1 MEYKGKH
8 IEDKCYK
15 FKYNKIEEH
24 DCNSME
30 FTAEDLDR
38 WKEILAAKEKE
49 LTEAGAD
56 FKNVRLLI
64 QGDGFHY
71 NPNGADDDAYM
82 EIHLQWKEAETEEE
96 KLHRIEKSKR
106 KIDEE
111 IATEEAHKKY
121 LEEKKQME
129 MDKAIRLLR
138 ANGYNVV

>member
-38 WKEILAAKEKE
+38 WKENLAAKEKE
-49 LTEAGAD
+49 LAEAGID
-56 FKNVRLLI
+56 FKDVRLSI
-64 QGDGFHY
+64 IADGFHY

-82 EIHLQWKEAETEEE
+82 EIQLQWKEAETEEE

-111 IATEEAHKKY
+111 IATEEAHKN
-121 LEEKKQME
+121 
-129 MDKAIRLLR
+129 I
-138 ANGYNVV
+138 